1 MSDQPKTVAESA
13 YSELLL
19 MPPPKTPL
27 DFRRAIVM
35 AVMVGRQLEAECLGT
50 PWQTAPPTTPGTWQI
65 ACDETD
71 YEPQPVRVFDQA
83 GELWVDDPVVGSY
96 PLDVYHFNLIDL
108 RWRQAAATN
117 PTTTHQDQP

>member
-1 MSDQPKTVAESA
+1 MSEKPKTIAETA

-19 MPPPKTPL
+19 GPVPQTDQ

-35 AVMVGRQLEAECLGT
+35 AVMIGRQLEVECQGT
-50 PWQTAPPTTPGTWQI
+50 PWQTTPPTAPGPWQI
-65 ACDETD
+65 ACAETD

-96 PLDVYHFNLIDL
+96 PLDVYHYNLIDL
-108 RWRQAAATN
+108 RWRPAA
-117 PTTTHQDQP
+117 QP